1 MKNRWTKASCPLLAS
16 DKLIAGLSRARKPPS
31 CFFLLL
37 FHFLFF
43 SRIAIPSVTIGEPRP
58 RAAAIALKK
67 RQGSRSSCHRVTR
80 VSLALER
87 ASRAFNNQ
95 FMNERTTE
103 RRGESLGRL
112 AGRLV
117 RRRDAIVSLSR
128 ARRRIKKRNRK
139 RERERG
145 AISISILKSAR
156 ELRVYLPIDGIIDR
170 RSGQRN

>member
-1 MKNRWTKASCPLLAS
+1 MRGNLLPAFS
-16 DKLIAGLSRARKPPS
+16 S
-31 CFFLLL
+31 FF
-37 FHFLFF
+37 FIFSF
-43 SRIAIPSVTIGEPRP
+43 SRESRFLPLRHDPRP

-139 RERERG
+139 RERG